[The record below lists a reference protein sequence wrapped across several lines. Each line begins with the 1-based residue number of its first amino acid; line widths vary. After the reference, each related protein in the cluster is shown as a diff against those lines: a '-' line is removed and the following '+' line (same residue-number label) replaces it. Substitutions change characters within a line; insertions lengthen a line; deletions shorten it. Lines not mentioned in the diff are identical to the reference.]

1 MEETKTS
8 EEIDA
13 KIITVNEIME
23 EVVTDTRELI
33 QDLRSGIIMYYIM
46 GIQCVL
52 MGFLNIWT
60 NRHYIADG
68 DSLSLLLSAL
78 LILTGPYI
86 IYQGYILRKKYTR
99 LFEAGQQ
106 LTSG

>member
-1 MEETKTS
+1 MEETKS
-8 EEIDA
+8 NEEIDTE
-13 KIITVNEIME
+13 IITITQIME
-23 EVVTDTRELI
+23 EVATDTWELI
-33 QDLRSGIIMYYIM
+33 QDLRSGIIMYYIV

-60 NRHYIADG
+60 TRHYIADG
-68 DSLSLLLSAL
+68 DSLSLLLAAS

-86 IYQGYILRKKYTR
+86 AYQGFNLQKKYTR

-106 LTSG
+106 LSRG